1 MKEVKIW
8 FDRII
13 RSKTMMFN
21 AIVAGLAALE
31 GVFGMLQAFLP
42 GNVYA
47 YLTVLLTVG
56 NAVIRVV
63 FTTQPITDK

>member
-1 MKEVKIW
+1 MNDIKIW
-8 FDRII
+8 FYRLI
-13 RSKTMMFN
+13 RSNTIRFN

-31 GVFGMLQAFLP
+31 GVFGILQPFMP
-42 GNVYA
+42 GNVFA

-63 FTTQPITDK
+63 FTTQPITAK